1 VASVPSNRFV
11 VDRGWVRYETREG
24 SFGFGA
30 KARCLAMALTPA
42 AQVASAQWTQGR
54 IGSEGVAWIAPRSAQ
69 QAWAVGVIWV
79 VLTLA
84 FEFLAGHYVFHNAWS
99 RLLED
104 YNVVRGRIWILVLM
118 TTLVSPRLCA
128 SLRNLSLTR

>member
-1 VASVPSNRFV
+1 MIVRAVLIWCALLLIASIN
-11 VDRGWVRYETREG
+11 GLVRE
-24 SFGFGA
+24 
-30 KARCLAMALTPA
+30 ALLIP
-42 AQVASAQWTQGR
+42 R
-54 IGSEGVAWIAPRSAQ
+54 IGEVGGRAISTLALSALIVVLTWISIGWIAPRSAQ